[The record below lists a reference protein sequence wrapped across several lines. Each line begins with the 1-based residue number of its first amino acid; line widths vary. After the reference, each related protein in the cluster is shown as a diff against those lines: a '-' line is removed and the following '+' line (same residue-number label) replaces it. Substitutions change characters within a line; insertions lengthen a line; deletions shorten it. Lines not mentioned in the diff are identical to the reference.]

1 MRGIALFA
9 ALATLAL
16 LAPAHAQTAA
26 SETGGVCENFTPTA
40 ENDFK
45 TCRGLWEAIGTPQY
59 ASDDVDFT
67 PVCHEAYV
75 LSHNNVNKTPDWV
88 LERLNKSQF
97 AGGKD
102 RPKTKFQPE
111 QFVCEAARAVDS
123 QYTNSKLDR
132 GHQAPSADFSSN
144 AELMKESFTLSNAV
158 PQQGEGFN
166 RHIWKQ
172 FEDLVRKLAEDRG
185 EIYVITGPINREAND
200 QELTIKAD
208 ANPCKNEITLEGPK
222 GRTAI
227 CGKGNKCPEG
237 EGVAIPVA
245 LYKIIYD
252 AKNKRANA
260 YILPNIDHRK
270 VEKVKDPLEYLKRYR
285 VAVRTVEQYTGL
297 QFLRAI
303 PKRDRKAQIEECVA
317 TMWH

>member
-1 MRGIALFA
+1 MRISLIAA
-9 ALATLAL
+9 ALGLAM
-16 LAPAHAQTAA
+16 AIAIPARAD
-26 SETGGVCENFTPTA
+26 VCDGDPEFKLGPANNF
-40 ENDFK
+40 N
-45 TCRGLWEAIGTPQY
+45 TCRKLWEPIGTPQY
-59 ASDDVDFT
+59 AGGDIDAT

-97 AGGKD
+97 EGGQD
-102 RPKTKFQPE
+102 RPKIKFQPE
-111 QFVCEAARAVDS
+111 EFVCKAARALDNQYANS
-123 QYTNSKLDR
+123 QLDR
-132 GHQAPSADFSSN
+132 GHNAPSADFASN
-144 AELMKESFTLSNAV
+144 LELMKESFTLSNAV
-158 PQQGEGFN
+158 PQQGVGFN
-166 RHIWKQ
+166 RHIWKE
-172 FEDLVRKLAEDRG
+172 FEDLVRKLAERG
-185 EIYVITGPINREAND
+185 EIFVITGPINRDAND
-200 QELTIKAD
+200 GDLTIKAD
-208 ANPCKNEITLEGPK
+208 SNPCKNEITLEGPP

-227 CGKGNKCPEG
+227 CGKSSKCPEG

-270 VEKVKDPLEYLKRYR
+270 LDKTKDPLEYLKRYR

>member
-1 MRGIALFA
+1 MKRIALVALA
-9 ALATLAL
+9 ALVLV
-16 LAPAHAQTAA
+16 APARAQNG
-26 SETGGVCENFTPTA
+26 SDDEGVCKGFTPTEA
-40 ENDFK
+40 NDFK
-45 TCRGLWEAIGTPQY
+45 TCRSLWEPIGTPQY

-97 AGGKD
+97 EGGKD

-111 QFVCEAARAVDS
+111 KFVCEAARALDD

-144 AELMKESFTLSNAV
+144 LALMKESFTLSNAV

-185 EIYVITGPINREAND
+185 EIFVITGPINRDEGD
-200 QELTIKAD
+200 EITIKAD
-208 ANPCKNEITLEGPK
+208 ANPCKNEIRLEGPK

-227 CGKGNKCPEG
+227 CGKGTKCPEG
-237 EGVAIPVA
+237 TGVAIPVA

-270 VEKVKDPLEYLKRYR
+270 IDKSKDPLEYLKRYR
-285 VAVRTVEQYTGL
+285 VAVRTVEQFTGL

>member
-1 MRGIALFA
+1 MRTALLA
-9 ALATLAL
+9 ALATLVL
-16 LAPAHAQTAA
+16 IAPAHAQGAITD
-26 SETGGVCENFTPTA
+26 GVCKGFTPTEA
-40 ENDFK
+40 NDLK
-45 TCRGLWEAIGTPQY
+45 TCRSLWEVIGTPQY
-59 ASDDVDFT
+59 ASDDIDAL

-97 AGGKD
+97 AGGQD

-111 QFVCEAARAVDS
+111 QFVCEAARAADD
-123 QYTNSKLDR
+123 QYTNSKMDR

-172 FEDLVRKLAEDRG
+172 FEDLVRKLAQDRG
-185 EIYVITGPINREAND
+185 EIYVITGPINREANGED
-200 QELTIKAD
+200 LTIQAD
-208 ANPCKNEITLEGPK
+208 ANPCKNEIKLEGPQ

-227 CGKGNKCPEG
+227 CGKDAKCDKG
-237 EGVAIPVA
+237 AGVAIPVA
-245 LYKIIYD
+245 LFKVIYD

-270 VEKVKDPLEYLKRYR
+270 IDKVKDPLEYLKRYR

-303 PKRDRKAQIEECVA
+303 PKRDRKAQIEECVG